1 MKLSYCT
8 PKLITDVEGVE
19 CSGLKSEK
27 GGLGLVKCSGRVAGV
42 FTKNR
47 FRAAPVTVTEEHIA
61 DGVLEGIIVNSG
73 NANACTGKEG
83 IKNAKRMAEMFAE
96 KLKCNPKDIAVS
108 STGVIGLQLDM
119 EWIKE
124 MFERVYPELGS
135 STDSSWSF
143 AKSITTTDSFEKQW
157 GLKVGDAVVAGV
169 AKGAGMIA
177 PNMATM
183 LAYLFT
189 DAKIE
194 RLDEILRSA
203 VSRTFNSITVDGDTS
218 TNDTVLFVSTE
229 KKKADEKRIKK
240 ALTCVCSV
248 LAEMIA
254 ADGEGATKLMRVFVK
269 GAKNDDEAYTAAKT
283 IANSILVKTALF
295 GCDANWGRIVAA
307 LGYSGVELNEK
318 ITLEVA
324 GCKWS
329 AEEAFGLNCDYDKSE
344 LNDKLNNKSTD
355 KSKIKIKILERG
367 REVGEREEV
376 RKMMEA
382 SEVVEFHVD
391 LGIGDGKSCVVGCD
405 LSHDYVELNSKYT
418 T

>member
-1 MKLSYCT
+1 MKLSYNPPRLVT
-8 PKLITDVEGVE
+8 SVEGVE
-19 CSGLKSEK
+19 CSGLKCEK

-42 FTKNR
+42 FTKNK

-73 NANACTGKEG
+73 NANACTGDEG

-96 KLKCNPKDIAVS
+96 KLRCDPKDVAVS

-119 EWIKE
+119 GWIEE
-124 MFERVYPELGS
+124 MFEKVYPAIDNSE
-135 STDSSWSF
+135 DSSWKF
-143 AKSITTTDSFEKQW
+143 AKSITTTDAFEKQW

-183 LAYLFT
+183 LAYVFT
-189 DAKIE
+189 DAKVE
-194 RLDEILRSA
+194 ELDEMLGNA
-203 VSRTFNSITVDGDTS
+203 VARTFNAITVDGDTS
-218 TNDTVLFVSTE
+218 TNDTVLFVSTG
-229 KKKADEKRIKK
+229 KKKTDEKRIKK
-240 ALTCVCSV
+240 ALMRVCSV

-254 ADGEGATKLMRVFVK
+254 ADGEGATKLMRVFVS
-269 GAKNDDEAYTAAKT
+269 GARNDDEAHTAAKT
-283 IANSILVKTALF
+283 IASSILVKTALF
-295 GCDANWGRIVAA
+295 GCDANWGRIIAA

-318 ITLEVA
+318 ITLEVT

-329 AEEAFGLNCDYDKSE
+329 AEEAFGLNYDEYE
-344 LNDKLNNKSTD
+344 LNDELNNKL
-355 KSKIKIKILERG
+355 KNESKTKIKILERG
-367 REVGEREEV
+367 REVGGRERV
-376 RKMMEA
+376 RKIMEV

-391 LGIGDGKSCVVGCD
+391 LGIGEGKGCVVGCD